1 MTMPPLSTDELRSAA
16 APELRAA
23 DTAGEAQAA
32 VDRSAYGVP
41 AIDRAVLIMR
51 ALQRMGPLSF
61 RDILEETGLSKS
73 TCFSLL
79 RTMSRLDLVEF
90 DSERRVYRLGISLVE
105 LGASAIDQLSYLRIV
120 KRHLTHL
127 AADIDATFVIYRR
140 MDQEHV
146 SIVDKLERLHQVRV
160 SIPVGTVVPI
170 QGGSFGRCFMAYDDP
185 RSVDAVL
192 RGGLHA
198 FTERSVTDPAVF
210 RHELARVRECGWAID
225 REGFALGVSTV
236 AAPVFGADGKVL
248 LVIGAV
254 AIASVLD
261 EAKEIAWG
269 NRLRQTCDELGEAIG
284 SIVAVPWRPSSAG
297 DAGAEAVRS

>member
-1 MTMPPLSTDELRSAA
+1 MTVQSLGVNTKRAAIAPGSRAA
-16 APELRAA
+16 AAS
-23 DTAGEAQAA
+23 DEAPTTI
-32 VDRSAYGVP
+32 DRSDYEVP
-41 AIDRAVLIMR
+41 AINRALLIMQS
-51 ALQRMGPLSF
+51 LQRRGPLSF

-79 RTMSRLDLVEF
+79 RTLSKLDLIEL
-90 DSERRVYRLGISLVE
+90 DSERRVYRLGIGLVE
-105 LGASAIDQLSYLRIV
+105 LGASASDQLSYLRIV

-140 MDQEHV
+140 QDREHV

-185 RSVDAVL
+185 RSVDEALEAGL
-192 RGGLHA
+192 RA

-210 RHELARVRECGWAID
+210 RQELARVRELGWAVD

-236 AAPVFGADGKVL
+236 AAPVFGADGEVL

-261 EAKEIAWG
+261 EGKEAAWG
-269 NRLRQTCDELGEAIG
+269 RRLRETCDEVGAAIG
-284 SIVAVPWRPSSAG
+284 SIAG
-297 DAGAEAVRS
+297 ELRHSHIAGGIGARAVRS